1 MAIESGLPF
10 RAIYL
15 CTYLVG
21 AVMQLVGIGYAVIQ
35 NSFII
40 MLPFSNAIY
49 LSTCFVVGALRH
61 EMFFHAVR
69 VLFSMK

>member
-1 MAIESGLPF
+1 
-10 RAIYL
+10 
-15 CTYLVG
+15 
-21 AVMQLVGIGYAVIQ
+21 MQLVGIGYAVIQ